1 LYLGDPFDYQPAK
14 KKNLFD
20 SLADSSF
27 KDNGDHS
34 EIFGFQLLKFDEFA
48 KRLDPLNGKGT
59 FKGFSPRWMFP
70 TKLRNVNDAEISTSS
85 ILIVLDSAREV
96 ELDLVPYFGKQILGD
111 SEIMISETAARHLQV
126 TNDHKEKIEVFFDVI
141 SLFNLFSQQ
150 SGQSPP
156 EADEDDDKESTK
168 IKEPTTENDDKE
180 GIKAEVEDTNGPQQ
194 DGNSKKNNKETE
206 E

>member
-1 LYLGDPFDYQPAK
+1 MQ
-14 KKNLFD
+14 N
-20 SLADSSF
+20 
-27 KDNGDHS
+27 
-34 EIFGFQLLKFDEFA
+34 Q
-48 KRLDPLNGKGT
+48 KRLTGKSDIKFIEQIPGHGFYKMPEPNEGDIHFDIEGFIRPNNRNFEYLHGVYFKENGKGT

-126 TNDHKEKIEVFFDVI
+126 TNDHKDKIEVFFDVI

-180 GIKAEVEDTNGPQQ
+180 GIKAEVEDTNGQ
-194 DGNSKKNNKETE
+194 K
-206 E
+206 